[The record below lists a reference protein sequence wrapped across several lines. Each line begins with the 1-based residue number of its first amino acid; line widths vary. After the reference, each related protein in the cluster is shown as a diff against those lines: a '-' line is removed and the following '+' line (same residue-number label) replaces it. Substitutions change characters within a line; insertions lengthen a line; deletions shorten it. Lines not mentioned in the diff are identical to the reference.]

1 MNFHICCYKGVCKLL
16 VAWQCK
22 IQMHYNFSFLYL
34 FVYAGLNVEV
44 DRILE
49 IACIIT
55 DGKLTRTKE
64 VFPNLQVHF
73 YVYNS
78 IVLYLHIFSYQCLP
92 DFCWLESSISFPSC
106 VVVTC
111 SLALF
116 LLVFSTLFI
125 LLVYLY
131 IFSVCLPLWKLFG
144 RDIWPIAYIKPLLI
158 LYWTC

>member
-1 MNFHICCYKGVCKLL
+1 MKKKVLTFHVVMNQSKQTFLMNFHICCYKGICKLL

-78 IVLYLHIFSYQCLP
+78 IMLYLHIFSYQCLP
-92 DFCWLESSISFPSC
+92 N
-106 VVVTC
+106 
-111 SLALF
+111 F
-116 LLVFSTLFI
+116 LLAWKFYFLSVMCGCYLLSRSVSFSF
-125 LLVYLY
+125 
-131 IFSVCLPLWKLFG
+131 
-144 RDIWPIAYIKPLLI
+144 
-158 LYWTC
+158 